1 MLASIKFIY
10 SSKHLDGQLTQPANI
25 GLQDVLRTSSAN
37 VP

>member
-10 SSKHLDGQLTQPANI
+10 SSKPFDGQLTQPAHI
-25 GLQDVLRTSSAN
+25 GLQDVLRTSPIN